1 MSIKRHTFYNLTGS
15 IVPMAVALV
24 TIPLYLHKI
33 GEARYGVLA
42 IVWLLLGYFGLF
54 DLGLSRA
61 TANRIAQLRDAPAV
75 ERERVFWTAIGLN
88 ASFGAVGGVVL
99 YFASG
104 IILGHFF
111 KMPPDMRQ
119 EVLFSLPWLAAIVPL
134 ATVSGV
140 LTGTLE
146 GRERFGIV
154 NILQVVG
161 SMLFNIVPL
170 VVAYWHGPDLRWLI
184 PAAILARGF
193 STLPFWVAVAR
204 TLPLRGSAGFAKDQ
218 AKPLLVYGGWVTV
231 NGALDPLFSSFDR
244 FVIGSTIGAAAV
256 AVYSVPY
263 QLIHRVQVL
272 PSALSRSLFPRFSA
286 QGATEAHLL
295 GVKAVSA
302 LTALTVPVMVFVT
315 LILYPF
321 MDLWVGHGFAVRSSP
336 VGEIMVWGTWMSSMA
351 FVPFALL
358 QGQGRPRTV
367 ALLHLAETPFLLGA
381 VWLGVHFFGIVG
393 AAWAMSIRDGIDS
406 LAFFILAGML
416 RHVAKRLLGSAA
428 WIIFALIVARSIGTS
443 FHYHIIASGIFLVA
457 SSAWV
462 IRMEPVARQFL
473 ASSLGPLFRRK
484 LPIARPEDIHNELH

>member
-1 MSIKRHTFYNLTGS
+1 VSIKRHTLYNLTGS
-15 IVPMAVALV
+15 LVPMAVALV

-61 TANRIAQLRDAPAV
+61 TANRIAQLRDASEP

-88 ASFGAVGGVVL
+88 ASFGAVGGMIL
-99 YFASG
+99 YFAAG

-111 KMPPDMRQ
+111 KMPPDMRR
-119 EVLFSLPWLAAIVPL
+119 EVLSALPWLAAIVPL

-146 GRERFGIV
+146 GRERFGVV

-184 PAAILARGF
+184 PAAILARAF
-193 STLPFWVAVAR
+193 STLPLWIAVAK
-204 TLPLRGSAGFAKDQ
+204 TLPIHLSSGFSKELV
-218 AKPLLVYGGWVTV
+218 KPLLSYGGWVTV
-231 NGALDPLFSSFDR
+231 NGALGPLFSSFDS
-244 FVIGSTIGAAAV
+244 FIIGSTIGAAAV
-256 AVYSVPY
+256 SLYTVPY
-263 QLIHRVQVL
+263 QLIHRVQVF
-272 PSALSRSLFPRFSA
+272 PFALARSLFPRFSA
-286 QGATEAHLL
+286 QSADDAQLL
-295 GVKAVSA
+295 GVRAVSSLA
-302 LTALTVPVMVFVT
+302 AFTVPLMGVAT

-321 MDLWVGHGFAVRSSP
+321 MDLWVGHSFANRSAA
-336 VGEIMVWGTWMSSMA
+336 VGEIMVSGTWMSSLA
-351 FVPFALL
+351 FVPYALL

-367 ALLHLAETPFLLGA
+367 ALLHIAETPFLLGA
-381 VWLGVHFFGIVG
+381 VWLGIHYFGLVG
-393 AAWAMSIRDGIDS
+393 AAWAMSIRDIVDS

-416 RHVAKRLLGSAA
+416 RSVAKRLLMASA
-428 WIIFALIVARSIGTS
+428 WMIVALIVARTIGPS
-443 FHYHIIASGIFLVA
+443 FSYHIIASGILLVA

-462 IRMEPVARQFL
+462 FRAEPMAQQLLRHLLNLSARKK
-473 ASSLGPLFRRK
+473 P
-484 LPIARPEDIHNELH
+484 PIHYRENTL